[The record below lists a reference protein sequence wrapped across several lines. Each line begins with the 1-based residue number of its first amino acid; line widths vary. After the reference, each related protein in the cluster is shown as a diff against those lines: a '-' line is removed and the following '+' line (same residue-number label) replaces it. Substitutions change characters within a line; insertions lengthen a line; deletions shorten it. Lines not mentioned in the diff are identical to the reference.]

1 MIKYFEETRL
11 TEFVRTAKNE
21 ELAEVHWVELFAGK
35 LSRSDSDGENVSAT
49 SLQLID
55 TVLESIV
62 EPQRFYYVADLIVAN
77 FECSLS
83 GSPYDYI
90 DELGVRKS
98 YTGTNFGEFVCSHI
112 KGKVKQRQRIV
123 QVKKKYLES
132 LVEKKV
138 EKKEKKIAT
147 DAEEDEKAFLPKEL
161 QTVQAIALLEYLRDV
176 GLLDDDFHPTHLGR
190 QRAVVCHL
198 ICDELGISNCWKV
211 SSQLTGDNIDT
222 MQTSYSVFKN
232 KQENAFKQFEKK
244 ILKIIKEYHKEVK
257 RNHLPH

>member
-21 ELAEVHWVELFAGK
+21 ELADVHWVELFAGK

-138 EKKEKKIAT
+138 EKEKKKIAT
-147 DAEEDEKAFLPKEL
+147 EAEEDEMAFLPKEL
-161 QTVQAIALLEYLRDV
+161 QNERAFSLLKYLRDV
-176 GLLDDDFHPTHLGR
+176 GWLDDVFHPTRIGEA
-190 QRAVVCHL
+190 QEAVVCHL
-198 ICDELGISNCWKV
+198 ICNELGIKNCWKV
-211 SSQLTGDNIDT
+211 SSELTGKKGMRDNFKKYKEKHKFDIERLENEFKKEIRKFHKYMKDT
-222 MQTSYSVFKN
+222 
-232 KQENAFKQFEKK
+232 
-244 ILKIIKEYHKEVK
+244 
-257 RNHLPH
+257 HLPH